1 MFTTNSANQVTNY
14 LVEDALQNA
23 YNTLNSFAGSE
34 DFLSKIKTAFGESF
48 DATKLEDLRQQWISS
63 NFASLPAIEIRTGA
77 ELQGANA
84 AYAGSTNTI
93 YFSQDFLNKYASNG
107 EAIRAVLLEEIG
119 HYVDWQINS
128 VDTPGDEG
136 ELFSVEVRGVNLSE
150 NQIQQ
155 MKQENDSVVL
165 NLGSSAVNSGNN
177 SVFLNL
183 GQNLIKVEE
192 SSSNGY
198 NWADFD
204 SLYDTILKSRPKTKV
219 IFINGILTKK
229 KDGFDPTVKTI
240 KDWWNLTSNTSIDF
254 QSVYNKTEG
263 SKQENLD
270 KAFQNLNE
278 FLFQKAKLNYET
290 HWKTLID
297 APEKPDKPS
306 QPFGTEA
313 ETWIKTQSSTEQQ
326 YYDAYKITRSFL
338 SATSIDKLIGLSKDQ
353 KDLLSQFV
361 GDLAKNDLEGFVQNV
376 ITDKNTDLQEALAQ
390 YFSYGEV
397 SSKLDSKVN
406 EEWLNGLI
414 EHLSYQYSSTDSQGN
429 SIKGTYNSA
438 IFIPHSQG
446 NFFVEDGLLSKSSD
460 FGIYADK
467 IRILGLGSPT
477 NYFSLNG
484 QYSGSLASMVRVFTG
499 NDDIVTHLQIP
510 QDQVGDTNDALKYRL
525 DHLLDVITDVKKWFE
540 TIDGG
545 LLHDL
550 NGYLRDDFLV
560 LGESAKDLFAKFFNE
575 VNRMGYYFPDGHEN
589 VLLSNLTTDKFGD
602 WIDGTGDVDIIWGK
616 EGNDVLRGYG
626 DPFGIG
632 DRLYGGS
639 GWDILDGGDGDND
652 EADYEDSPNGISV
665 NQDSKSYAGDIYK
678 VQDGFGQEDILVDI
692 EKISGSNHNDDFKG
706 GRGVDIFYGRKGDDT
721 FKGEGGN
728 DKFYGGDDNDTGYGD
743 GGDDYF
749 EGGLGNDNFW
759 GGSGNDTFDDDGG
772 NGVLWSGDDY
782 FEGESGDDV
791 FYGADGNDIAFGGDN
806 NDNLYGEGG
815 NDNLIGEAGDDYAEG
830 GLGND
835 NFWGGSGNDT
845 FDDDGGN
852 GVLWS
857 GDDYFEGGSGN
868 DKFYGA
874 DGSDTAYG
882 GSDKDT
888 LYGENGK
895 DYIYGG
901 SDSDFIAGG
910 SGENSSGW
918 GWWSDGEVTQ
928 DANDDGPKTEPSKIT
943 QPLKVTQTSKTT
955 QLLTSE
961 ASFSI
966 AGLESGNNTANSSPI
981 SNINNSSASSNIIG
995 EASFTIAEA
1004 NSSDNDEGDV
1014 IYAGT
1019 GNDIVTGNGGDDLI
1033 FGEDDRDLIFGGT
1046 GNDQISGGNH
1056 SDEIHGN
1063 DDNDTITGDA
1073 GDDNI
1078 SGDNGLD
1085 SIQGNSGNDVISGGD
1100 DTDTL
1105 SGNEGNDLLKG
1116 DAGNDILS
1124 GNTGNDT
1131 LYGGEGNDNLYG
1143 NEGDDNLYGEA
1154 GDDSLEG
1161 NLGNDILYGGDGTDT
1176 LLGNE
1181 GDDKLYGNQGQDI
1194 LKGGEG
1200 ADEIYGGKGE
1210 DSIWGEIGF
1219 DTIDGGAGS
1228 DTIDYSTSPSGVV
1241 VNINENRD
1249 YNNEQNPGIF
1259 DLEPNFA
1266 IDAGT
1271 GLDGYGTVDKLRNL
1285 ENIIGTA
1292 FNDILIGNNADNR
1305 IQAGAGNDL
1314 IISSKGDD
1322 IYEGQDGIDVISFRR
1337 DIDGVYVELKEGY
1350 AKDGFEG
1357 LDTISQIENVVGS
1370 ENDDEIYAD
1379 DNANTITGGRGDDII
1394 NGRGNNDLIFGEGDQ
1409 DLIYGE
1415 TGEDTLFGND
1425 GNDILDGGLGNDTL
1439 SGGEGDDQL
1448 LGQAGNDTLDGGE
1461 DNDTLFG
1468 GDNEDIL
1475 FGQTGADSL
1484 VGGTGN
1490 DSLNGGEDNDQLYG
1504 EAGNDTLD
1512 GGLGN
1517 DVLSGGDDDDTLLGQ
1532 AGDDKLDGG
1541 NGNDFLNAGEG
1552 NDTLRGGNNNDTLIG
1567 GSGEDLLTGG
1577 DGNDRLFGNED
1588 RDILSGGKGD
1598 DYLDGGTESDRIF
1611 GDDGNDTLFGQSGEN
1626 TLNGGAGNDY
1636 INGGLNQ
1643 DTLIGQ
1649 TGNDTFTGGGDRD
1662 LIVVKLGEGSD
1673 VITDFGGVGRG
1684 ISPAPEI
1691 IAEVDTIKFI
1701 GSGLNAVN
1709 LLLTQVGKDLA
1720 ITFEGID
1727 NTKVI
1732 LQNFALENIDNLDTG
1747 EDDAIDINNI
1757 IFDRSDR
1764 FDDDRI
1770 LDDDDD
1776 DIANFDDDDQI
1787 FDDDDDI
1794 ANFDD
1799 DHNLWE
1805 HDSFDVI
1812 NADSQITRVY
1822 HENHVTFLNDLDNNT
1837 KGYKDSQDVINGQ
1850 GGNDTLRGLSG
1861 NDTLRGG
1868 EGNDSILG
1876 GVGDDYLRG
1885 DAGNDSLF
1893 GDGKHFLKFKD
1904 GEDNLFSDEED
1915 DTFNEDDDD
1924 DDLIAIKPAYDLKN
1938 DDSDDDDITEDDPF
1952 SYPSYDDI
1960 LQGGEGDDL
1969 LNGGLGQNTLTGGV
1983 GKDIFVLGNYTEFDV
1998 ITDFTIGQDL
2008 IGLTGGLTFDKLT
2021 ITSGDS
2027 GIEIRFQDEVIA
2039 ALNGLQS
2046 PLTST
2051 NFTMI

>member
-34 DFLSKIKTAFGESF
+34 NFLSKIKTAFGESF

-93 YFSQDFLNKYASNG
+93 YFSQNFLNKYASNG

-136 ELFSVEVRGVNLSE
+136 ELFSAIVRGVNLSQE
-150 NQIQQ
+150 KILQ

-165 NLGSSAVNSGNN
+165 NFGYANNLNNIQTFQPGQLPILVENSDDVFYAVFKELLS
-177 SVFLNL
+177 
-183 GQNLIKVEE
+183 K
-192 SSSNGY
+192 
-198 NWADFD
+198 
-204 SLYDTILKSRPKTKV
+204 RPKTRFV
-219 IFINGILTKK
+219 VMNGILTP
-229 KDGFDPTVKTI
+229 KDYFSNGDQFAEVLGLT
-240 KDWWNLTSNTSIDF
+240 NLPNSIDF
-254 QSVYNKTEG
+254 KPQYNPTSEPNGAGTIRWLPFDIAPGLEDAFDGVADFIADNFLIPAINYWNENVPFLSDEWILNIGNKNNAQAIIDNPNSLRDASDSKINSVIDFVDRYQGFKDITQRLNNDFSPNYDESNPPNDLVEALTQFWTEG
-263 SKQENLD
+263 TSKASESVN
-270 KAFQNLNE
+270 
-278 FLFQKAKLNYET
+278 
-290 HWKTLID
+290 
-297 APEKPDKPS
+297 S
-306 QPFGTEA
+306 QWVTEDL
-313 ETWIKTQSSTEQQ
+313 SN
-326 YYDAYKITRSFL
+326 FL
-338 SATSIDKLIGLSKDQ
+338 SNDANSLI
-353 KDLLSQFV
+353 V
-361 GDLAKNDLEGFVQNV
+361 
-376 ITDKNTDLQEALAQ
+376 
-390 YFSYGEV
+390 
-397 SSKLDSKVN
+397 
-406 EEWLNGLI
+406 
-414 EHLSYQYSSTDSQGN
+414 
-429 SIKGTYNSA
+429 
-438 IFIPHSQG
+438 IPHSQA
-446 NFFVEDGLLSKSSD
+446 NFFVEDALRMAPLFNAGLNRLKV
-460 FGIYADK
+460 FP
-467 IRILGLGSPT
+467 LGSPT
-477 NYFSLNG
+477 NYTSQG
-484 QYSGSLASMVRVFTG
+484 
-499 NDDIVTHLQIP
+499 
-510 QDQVGDTNDALKYRL
+510 
-525 DHLLDVITDVKKWFE
+525 VITDYVAQPYNNPGDLIPGLQFE
-540 TIDGG
+540 GG
-545 LLHDL
+545 ASNQEKMRTFWQTLREVMKISGKLALKDNHDL
-550 NGYLRDDFLV
+550 GKYLNQDDFK
-560 LGESAKDLFAKFFNE
+560 SDLINTFEKMNPT
-575 VNRMGYYFPDGHEN
+575 GYYFQSGK
-589 VLLSNLTTDKFGD
+589 LSPPFMYHVWTGTFHGD
-602 WIDGTGDVDIIWGK
+602 WMEGGENGDPIAGGY
-616 EGNDVLRGYG
+616 GNDVLRGGEGKDTLFGDSGWDVLDGGFGEQDIADYSNSGSGITLYAETMAGSDIYRVIDSYTVHDLSTEDILISLERIKGSNTGNDVMNGSDNQDFFLGQGGKDTLFGNKGSDYLDGGEDSDILYG
-626 DPFGIG
+626 GWHDDIIYGGIG
-632 DRLYGGS
+632 DYADTIYGDDLDGFQGRDVLSGGAGKDLIYGGGDRDIIYGDEQELKDYDGDEFRDETSIENGDIINNPVAIPIEASFTDFNSLIEAEASSTDFSVTNDS
-639 GWDILDGGDGDND
+639 GDSYSDWIYGGDGADN
-652 EADYEDSPNGISV
+652 I
-665 NQDSKSYAGDIYK
+665 YA
-678 VQDGFGQEDILVDI
+678 
-692 EKISGSNHNDDFKG
+692 
-706 GRGVDIFYGRKGDDT
+706 
-721 FKGEGGN
+721 
-728 DKFYGGDDNDTGYGD
+728 
-743 GGDDYF
+743 
-749 EGGLGNDNFW
+749 GLGNDI
-759 GGSGNDTFDDDGG
+759 
-772 NGVLWSGDDY
+772 VY
-782 FEGESGDDV
+782 
-791 FYGADGNDIAFGGDN
+791 GDN
-806 NDNLYGEGG
+806 DN
-815 NDNLIGEAGDDYAEG
+815 
-830 GLGND
+830 
-835 NFWGGSGNDT
+835 
-845 FDDDGGN
+845 
-852 GVLWS
+852 
-857 GDDYFEGGSGN
+857 
-868 DKFYGA
+868 
-874 DGSDTAYG
+874 
-882 GSDKDT
+882 
-888 LYGENGK
+888 
-895 DYIYGG
+895 
-901 SDSDFIAGG
+901 
-910 SGENSSGW
+910 
-918 GWWSDGEVTQ
+918 
-928 DANDDGPKTEPSKIT
+928 
-943 QPLKVTQTSKTT
+943 
-955 QLLTSE
+955 
-961 ASFSI
+961 
-966 AGLESGNNTANSSPI
+966 
-981 SNINNSSASSNIIG
+981 
-995 EASFTIAEA
+995 
-1004 NSSDNDEGDV
+1004 
-1014 IYAGT
+1014 
-1019 GNDIVTGNGGDDLI
+1019 DLI
-1033 FGEDDRDLIFGGT
+1033 FGE
-1046 GNDQISGGNH
+1046 
-1056 SDEIHGN
+1056 
-1063 DDNDTITGDA
+1063 
-1073 GDDNI
+1073 
-1078 SGDNGLD
+1078 
-1085 SIQGNSGNDVISGGD
+1085 
-1100 DTDTL
+1100 
-1105 SGNEGNDLLKG
+1105 EGNDHLLGGFG
-1116 DAGNDILS
+1116 DDKISGASGEDNIEGNGGNDILS
-1124 GNTGNDT
+1124 GGN
-1131 LYGGEGNDNLYG
+1131 GNDNISGGDDSDRIYGDDGSDNITGDNGADYIQGNTGDDTISGGNDSDTISGGENNDRISGDDGTDILYG
-1143 NEGDDNLYGEA
+1143 ND

-1161 NLGNDILYGGDGTDT
+1161 NLGNDTLYGGIGTDT

-1259 DLEPNFA
+1259 DLEPNFE

-1292 FNDILIGNNADNR
+1292 FNDILIGNSADNH

-1322 IYEGQDGIDVISFRR
+1322 IYEGQDGIDAISFRR

-1415 TGEDTLFGND
+1415 AGEDTLFGND

-1439 SGGEGDDQL
+1439 SGGEGNDQL

-1461 DNDTLFG
+1461 DNDTLSG

-1490 DSLNGGEDNDQLYG
+1490 DSLNGGEDNDRLYG

-1512 GGLGN
+1512 AGLGN

-1532 AGDDKLDGG
+1532 AGDDKQDGG
-1541 NGNDFLNAGEG
+1541 NGNDFLDAGEG

-1567 GSGEDLLTGG
+1567 GTGEDLLTGG

-1588 RDILSGGKGD
+1588 RDILSGGNGD

-1626 TLNGGAGNDY
+1626 TLNGGAGNDN

-1649 TGNDTFTGGGDRD
+1649 TGDDTFTGGGDRD
-1662 LIVVKLGEGSD
+1662 LIVVKLAEGSD

-1684 ISPAPEI
+1684 ISPTPEI
-1691 IAEVDTIKFI
+1691 IAEVDTIQFI
-1701 GSGLNAVN
+1701 GSGFNATN
-1709 LLLTQVGKDLA
+1709 LLLTQVGQNLA
-1720 ITFEGID
+1720 ITFEGIE

-1776 DIANFDDDDQI
+1776 DRIFNDDDDIANFDDDDRI
-1787 FDDDDDI
+1787 FNDDDDDI

-1799 DHNLWE
+1799 DDRIFNDDDDEIANFDDDDRIFWE

-1837 KGYKDSQDVINGQ
+1837 KGYKDSKDVINGQ
-1850 GGNDTLRGLSG
+1850 GGNDTLSGLSG

-1876 GVGDDYLRG
+1876 GFGNDYLRG

-1893 GDGKHFLKFKD
+1893 GDVAKNLFKFKN
-1904 GEDNLFSDEED
+1904 GEDIFVSDEED
-1915 DTFNEDDDD
+1915 DSFNEDDDE
-1924 DDLIAIKPAYDLKN
+1924 DLINIKPAYDLEN
-1938 DDSDDDDITEDDPF
+1938 DDSDEEDIPEDEDIFEDDHF
-1952 SYPSYDDI
+1952 TYLESDDI

-1969 LNGGLGQNTLTGGV
+1969 LNGGYGQNTLTGGV
-1983 GKDIFVLGNYTEFDV
+1983 GKDIFVLGNYTDFDI

-2008 IGLTGGLTFDKLT
+2008 IGLRGGLSFDKLT

-2027 GIEIRFQDEVIA
+2027 GIEISFQDEVIA

-2051 NFTMI
+2051 DFMMI